1 MAVVEQ
7 TDAVVAPWVAAAVC
21 TELQGAFT
29 DAGLMTA
36 WYDSFTSGGR
46 EHRVLEIIYNGAK
59 AYGKTYYWFTVDAT
73 GIWVRTSTGWNTTAK
88 IPSGPGVAGTQ
99 YVDWFDTNTTANN
112 AAHLLLSISAS
123 INFTITRATSGG
135 RSFFLLRTGT
145 TSRLITIDPAGT
157 TFKTFYNLDLGY
169 HSGIFSVEAVGRQ
182 IRFNSLQRNR
192 RELLLGSCLNGSTS
206 AADFRFSVT
215 VSPFSIPVN
224 FGSNSGAVFP
234 DSGFALPGWTTAANP
249 SAGSNFNPVHQG
261 LRLTSVHAADMP
273 ADFGIASFKISNI
286 SAVGDN
292 ANVTNGSEEYKIGAI
307 SNEGVT
313 GGIASNPIFVYRT
326 IGI

>member
-7 TDAVVAPWVAAAVC
+7 TDLAAAPWAAAAVC
-21 TELQGAFT
+21 TALQTAFT
-29 DAGLMTA
+29 DAGLMA
-36 WYDSFTSGGR
+36 ASWHDSFTSGGR
-46 EHRVLEIIYNGAK
+46 EHRVLEIVYNGAK
-59 AYGKTYYWFTVDAT
+59 TYGKTYYWFTVDAT
-73 GIWVRTSTGWNTTAK
+73 GIWVRTSTGWNTTTK

-123 INFTITRATSGG
+123 INFTITRATSSG

-192 RELLLGSCLNGSTS
+192 R
-206 AADFRFSVT
+206 AADFRSSAT
-215 VSPFSIPVN
+215 VSPISIPVN
-224 FGSNSGAVFP
+224 FGSNSAAVFP

-273 ADFGIASFKISNI
+273 ADFGIASLKNSNI

-292 ANVTNGSEEYKIGAI
+292 ANVTNGLEEYKIGAI

-313 GGIASNPIFVYRT
+313 GGITSNAIFVYRT
-326 IGI
+326 I